1 MRRIKR
7 LHGVAA
13 AILLGLGLSSGVS
26 TAADTAAEIKA
37 AKGKPEVRGSIVFKA
52 YCVLCHGERGDGQA
66 RADRLYGGAAN
77 LVIRA
82 RPRDYLEKIVRQ
94 GGEAV
99 GASKFM
105 PVWQDELSEEQISDV
120 VAYLATVPS
129 AIGRGEVVFKT
140 NCILCHGVKGDGK
153 GRASVL
159 YNPPPSDLVATD
171 KNDDYKRIIIG
182 EGGAAMG
189 RSDVMPP
196 WKYQLSE
203 QEISDVVDYLRT
215 IQVKQ

>member
-1 MRRIKR
+1 MARINR
-7 LHGVAA
+7 LHAVAA
-13 AILLGLGLSSGVS
+13 AIMLGLGLTSGMAL
-26 TAADTAAEIKA
+26 AADTAADIKA
-37 AKGKPEVRGSIVFKA
+37 AKGKPAVRGSIVFKA

-66 RADRLYGGAAN
+66 RADRLYGGSNSLA
-77 LVIRA
+77 IKA
-82 RPRDYLEKIVRQ
+82 RPREYLEKIVRQ

-105 PVWQDELSEEQISDV
+105 PVWQDELSEEQITDV
-120 VAYLATVPS
+120 VAYLENVS
-129 AIGRGEVVFKT
+129 SSIGRGEVVFKT

-159 YNPPPSDLVATD
+159 YNPPPSDLINTD
-171 KNDDYKRIIIG
+171 KNDDYKRIIIS
-182 EGGAAMG
+182 EGGAAMA

-203 QEISDVVDYLRT
+203 QEITDVVEYLRT
-215 IQVKQ
+215 IKVK